1 MIEAMMPNIDR
12 VGQKS
17 LGKTHGREI
26 DKDIEAIFTL
36 TGKKNCLGYEICRT
50 CVAS

>member
-17 LGKTHGREI
+17 LGKTRGREI
-26 DKDIEAIFTL
+26 GNWKEEL
-36 TGKKNCLGYEICRT
+36 SWL
-50 CVAS
+50 